1 MGKTETPAE
10 EAGENLAPF
19 WDIKSERRVF
29 PVLRFDLP
37 DLDPNPRDTPWA
49 WVEPPP
55 EEEV

>member
-37 DLDPNPRDTPWA
+37 DLDPNPRDNPVGMGRATS
-49 WVEPPP
+49 
-55 EEEV
+55 